1 MWRSERASRFALTMR
16 SGLSVV
22 GGFFLR
28 AILALIPALTVWYL
42 AQEWLIEPVAWLT
55 ERTMLYFFP
64 NWVLGAELEGVNLV
78 LLTTIRVPQV
88 SGAIAEF
95 TPDVNVLTYCYGL
108 PMLAALLIGAKAR
121 GLWWKLP
128 VGALILIPFQVWGCV
143 FALLVTIGVH
153 FGDLS
158 AHVTGFSAIQLN
170 AFALAYQ
177 FGFLVL
183 PTLIPILLWLVMGR
197 AFVTVVL
204 CDAVLHKASR

>member
-88 SGAIAEF
+88 SGAASAQMSML
-95 TPDVNVLTYCYGL
+95 TSTSVSAACAGVLDRAMEAR
-108 PMLAALLIGAKAR
+108 PAMPAAHRAR
-121 GLWWKLP
+121 GRLLGNVSGMMAICP
-128 VGALILIPFQVWGCV
+128 LSTFSGCPNG
-143 FALLVTIGVH
+143 I
-153 FGDLS
+153 
-158 AHVTGFSAIQLN
+158 
-170 AFALAYQ
+170 
-177 FGFLVL
+177 FLVL
-183 PTLIPILLWLVMGR
+183 RHSQKEHGVYPWRYSINNWPSGL
-197 AFVTVVL
+197 
-204 CDAVLHKASR
+204 